1 MTRQEVISTL
11 NTLTFIKRKRC
22 GRVKARTC
30 ADGRPQ
36 RILYQKWES
45 SSPTVRTES
54 VLTTS
59 VIDAYEQRIIG
70 VYNIPG
76 AFLHAEQ
83 TDLTYIKMAGEA
95 AECLIE
101 VSPETYAKYMV
112 TEKGRSVLYLVLKKA
127 LYGCVKSALLFWE
140 DLSGKLIK
148 KDTL

>member
-1 MTRQEVISTL
+1 MWASKGSNLHRQEGT
-11 NTLTFIKRKRC
+11 
-22 GRVKARTC
+22 
-30 ADGRPQ
+30 
-36 RILYQKWES
+36 QKS
-45 SSPTVRTES
+45 
-54 VLTTS
+54 
-59 VIDAYEQRIIG
+59 IG

-95 AECLIE
+95 AYFLIE
-101 VSPETYAKYMV
+101 VSPETYANYVV

-148 KDTL
+148 RGYVLNPYD